1 MPISGRM
8 VAKANLKRS
17 SVMNSHDIQAGAPAK
32 KPWKKPEV
40 RRIVAGAAENGS
52 NTTTNGDAPSGG
64 TKS

>member
-1 MPISGRM
+1 
-8 VAKANLKRS
+8 
-17 SVMNSHDIQAGAPAK
+17 MNSHDLQAGAPAK

-40 RRIVAGAAENGS
+40 RRIVAGAAENGG